1 MKIKQ
6 FFFEV
11 GYKNLYRLVS
21 TSNTTCLLV
30 AIGKPTK
37 EPELLNRLE
46 AYIGSNQINSEGFE
60 KTCTAYLSWY
70 RENYES
76 IKGQN
81 CPFADSEIIESC
93 GIVQID
99 NTGSTT
105 LISSGNC
112 QFLLLKKNKIETL
125 NQGFDQIKLR
135 PEEVILIDPKR
146 ADVFSQIKDTLRESS
161 NWSEKQWDSPYPFAL
176 LSAETQEETTNT
188 NHPIEEQTEDI
199 SVPVNSTK
207 YLKALIPLA
216 FIAILGGSGY
226 YFKDSLVSMFT
237 QSEAVADS
245 TNQVDVSEP
254 INIDSSNTSTE
265 PLPTPSDNNTDTTTK
280 VVPED
285 NQTGEEVSKILS
297 EAKFQ
302 FNLAKAKESEN
313 SEISLS
319 EAIKLLKESRQLYN
333 KAKTLNPENAGDID
347 KQLKIVNQKI
357 EYLEKNPIF

>member
-11 GYKNLYRLVS
+11 GHKNLYRLVYTH
-21 TSNTTCLLV
+21 TSTCLLV

-46 AYIGSNQINSEGFE
+46 TYIVSNQINSEGFE

-81 CPFADSEIIESC
+81 CPFIDSEIIESC
-93 GIVQID
+93 GIIQID
-99 NTGSTT
+99 NAGATT
-105 LISSGNC
+105 LFSSGNC
-112 QFLLLKKNKIETL
+112 QFLLLKKNKVETL
-125 NQGFDQIKLR
+125 NQGFAQIKLDLG
-135 PEEVILIDPKR
+135 EVILIDPKR

-161 NWSEKQWDSPYPFAL
+161 NWSDTSWDSPYPFAL
-176 LSAETQEETTNT
+176 LSTEPEADITKA
-188 NHPIEEQTEDI
+188 NHPVEKQTEEV
-199 SVPVNSTK
+199 SEPVISTK
-207 YLKALIPLA
+207 YLKALIALA

-226 YFKDSLVSMFT
+226 YFKDSLVSMFP
-237 QSEAVADS
+237 QNEAVADS
-245 TNQVDVSEP
+245 TIQVDISEP
-254 INIDSSNTSTE
+254 INIDTSSTSTE

-280 VVPED
+280 VIPEG
-285 NQTGEEVSKILS
+285 NQTGEDVSKILS

-302 FNLAKAKESEN
+302 FNLAKAKESESN
-313 SEISLS
+313 VS
-319 EAIKLLKESRQLYN
+319 EAIKLLKESKLLYN
-333 KAKTLNPENAGDID
+333 KAKTLSPENAGDID

-357 EYLEKNPIF
+357 DYLEKNPIF